1 MKHPLPAIEL
11 DGERRHALG
20 DDADVVADALDLNI
34 GVAAVVFGAFCDPLN
49 VATQAVNVAT
59 QVVNLAT
66 QVVNLATQ
74 VVNLATQAMNVATQV
89 VNLVAQAVD
98 PAAQAFDCF

>member
-74 VVNLATQAMNVATQV
+74 AMNVATQV